1 MLKKFL
7 FLIVLLPSLIF
18 GGEIYGTI
26 KIGKRPVGEGI
37 KVEIVCRE
45 KTYTRKTDKH
55 GSYSIY
61 VQGKG
66 HGIMKV
72 HYPEESDHAPSIE
85 IYSFEKSAIRYDLI
99 IVIDPETHQPILQ
112 RK

>member
-7 FLIVLLPSLIF
+7 SLIVLFPSLIF
-18 GGEIYGTI
+18 GGEIYGMI

-37 KVEIVCRE
+37 KVEIDCSG
-45 KTYTRKTDKH
+45 KIYTRYTDKH

-61 VQGKG
+61 VQDKG
-66 HGIMKV
+66 QGTLKV
-72 HYPEESDHAPSIE
+72 HYPEESDHAPSIT
-85 IYSFEKSAIRYDLI
+85 IFSYEKNAVQYDLI
-99 IVIDPETHQPILQ
+99 IVIDPETRQPILQ